1 MDLFCIECT
10 LQFDKKYAFDLHLS
24 SEHKEKTVLKS
35 KHVFSEDH
43 VVDTSLKCCTCNLLF
58 KTKQKL
64 KRHIDSV
71 HERKNGNKCN
81 ICDASFVGKGDNP
94 LCGQSHN

>member
-43 VVDTSLKCCTCNLLF
+43 VVDTSLKLL
-58 KTKQKL
+58 
-64 KRHIDSV
+64 HM
-71 HERKNGNKCN
+71 
-81 ICDASFVGKGDNP
+81 
-94 LCGQSHN
+94 